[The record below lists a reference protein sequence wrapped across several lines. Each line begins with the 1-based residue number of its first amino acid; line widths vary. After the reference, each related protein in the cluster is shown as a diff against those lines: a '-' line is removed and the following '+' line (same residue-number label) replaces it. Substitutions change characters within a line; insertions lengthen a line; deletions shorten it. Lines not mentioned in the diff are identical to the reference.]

1 MKKLRVVLV
10 VVAVLLTMGL
20 VLAGAEGQK
29 DKGAAAP
36 AGKKYVIY
44 YIVSNT
50 SHPFYK
56 VMYNGAM
63 AAGAIIPDVEVK
75 FVGSANY
82 DFESFIQDVET
93 AVGANPDGII
103 LIPYGPEAL
112 DEPLGRAKSKG
123 IPVIQTTAKD
133 IRPEG
138 KAFPYLMYLGEPSYD
153 VGVKLAKE
161 SLARYPKPQK
171 AVFAIHQA
179 GNIALEQRAS
189 GYIDTLK
196 KAGIPVDKLDVGPD
210 PVKGAGILIDYLK
223 ANPTTQLVYP
233 GSTSHIE
240 AFIALAEAEGIKVGK
255 DIVIPCIDLST
266 KIMDYIEQGKVM
278 FTLDQ
283 QQWLQAYLAVQFMYT
298 HVKYAMAGPAEV
310 GTGPAVVSKENVA
323 TVRALV
329 AQGIR

>member
-1 MKKLRVVLV
+1 MRKTRTVLAI
-10 VVAVLLTMGL
+10 VAVLLTMGL
-20 VLAGAEGQK
+20 VLAGAEGQS
-29 DKGAAAP
+29 DKGAPAAG
-36 AGKKYVIY
+36 AKKYVIY

-63 AAGAIIPDVEVK
+63 AADAIIPDLEVK

-93 AVGANPDGII
+93 AVGADPDGII

-112 DEPLGRAKSKG
+112 DAPLARAKAKG

-161 SLARYPKPQK
+161 SLARFPKPTK
-171 AVFAIHQA
+171 AVFAVHQA

-189 GYIDTLK
+189 GYMDTLK
-196 KAGIPVDKLDVGPD
+196 KAGDSGRQARHRSGSGQGGGHTRL
-210 PVKGAGILIDYLK
+210 
-223 ANPTTQLVYP
+223 TT
-233 GSTSHIE
+233 
-240 AFIALAEAEGIKVGK
+240 
-255 DIVIPCIDLST
+255 
-266 KIMDYIEQGKVM
+266 
-278 FTLDQ
+278 
-283 QQWLQAYLAVQFMYT
+283 
-298 HVKYAMAGPAEV
+298 
-310 GTGPAVVSKENVA
+310 
-323 TVRALV
+323 
-329 AQGIR
+329 